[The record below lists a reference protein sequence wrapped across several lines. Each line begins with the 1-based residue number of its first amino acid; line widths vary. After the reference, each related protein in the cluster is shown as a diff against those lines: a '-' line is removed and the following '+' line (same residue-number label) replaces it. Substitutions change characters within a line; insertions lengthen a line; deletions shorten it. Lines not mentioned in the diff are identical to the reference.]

1 MSEAVSERVFLR
13 LMPGEEKERA
23 EGKTGEGVKGNG
35 EIMPAIE
42 SKGILFRYSDPPIE
56 ALRDITFRI
65 EQGEFSVV
73 MGPNGSGKST
83 LLKLMMGLL
92 GAPEKGEIRVMG
104 HLPYRE
110 PEAVQRAVG
119 YVPQTESVNYNMPLR
134 VRDVVAMGVQLRNPR
149 LAGRMLMMRVKK
161 ALGFLEIERLID
173 RPFHALSGGE
183 RQRVLIARAV
193 AMDPKILLLDEPFSA
208 MDVHSQ
214 EITIDF
220 LSRLSRDYRITVLA
234 VVHNVNPLVH
244 HIDNILLLNRRMIAF
259 GPPNKV
265 LTREILR
272 EAYGISV
279 PILLCPEGYC
289 HPMLGDAHGGGRR
302 R

>member
-1 MSEAVSERVFLR
+1 MSETAKKSVA
-13 LMPGEEKERA
+13 GESNSIM
-23 EGKTGEGVKGNG
+23 GKKD
-35 EIMPAIE
+35 IPAIVGE
-42 SKGILFRYSDPPIE
+42 NILFRYNNPPID
-56 ALRDITFRI
+56 ALKDITFRI

-92 GAPEKGEIRVMG
+92 GPPEKGEIWVMG
-104 HLPYRE
+104 HVPYLE
-110 PEAVQRAVG
+110 PETVQRHMG
-119 YVPQTESVNYNMPLR
+119 YVPQSESVNYNMPLR
-134 VRDVVAMGVQLRNPR
+134 VKDVVAMGVQLRDPG
-149 LAGRMLMMRVKK
+149 LSSRMLKKRVKSS
-161 ALGFLEIERLID
+161 LEFLEMENLIH
-173 RPFHALSGGE
+173 RPFRALSGGE
-183 RQRVLIARAV
+183 KQRILIARAV

-220 LSRLSRDYRITVLA
+220 LSRLSQDYKITVLA

-244 HIDNILLLNRRMIAF
+244 HIHNILLLNHRMIAF

-265 LTREILR
+265 LTHEILK

-279 PILLCPEGYC
+279 PILQCPDGYC
-289 HPMLGDAHGGGRR
+289 HPMLGDAHGEARKIWRR
-302 R
+302 

>member
-1 MSEAVSERVFLR
+1 MSEAGTEAVTFE
-13 LMPGEEKERA
+13 MGTGKAKKEA
-23 EGKTGEGVKGNG
+23 EG
-35 EIMPAIE
+35 MPAIE
-42 SKGILFRYSDPPIE
+42 GKAILFRYSDPPIE
-56 ALRDITFRI
+56 ALKDITFRI

-92 GAPEKGEIRVMG
+92 GEPEKGEIRVMG

-119 YVPQTESVNYNMPLR
+119 YVPQSESVNYNMPLR
-134 VRDVVAMGVQLRNPR
+134 VKDVVSMGVRLRNPG
-149 LAGRMLMMRVKK
+149 LSHGKLMKRVRK
-161 ALGFLEIERLID
+161 ALSLLETEGLID

-220 LSRLSRDYRITVLA
+220 LSRLSKDYKITVLA

-244 HIDNILLLNRRMIAF
+244 HLNNILLLNHRMIAF

-265 LTREILR
+265 LTHEILK

-279 PILLCPEGYC
+279 PILHCAEGYC
-289 HPMLGDAHGGGRR
+289 HPMLGDAHGGGTERDAWR
-302 R
+302 